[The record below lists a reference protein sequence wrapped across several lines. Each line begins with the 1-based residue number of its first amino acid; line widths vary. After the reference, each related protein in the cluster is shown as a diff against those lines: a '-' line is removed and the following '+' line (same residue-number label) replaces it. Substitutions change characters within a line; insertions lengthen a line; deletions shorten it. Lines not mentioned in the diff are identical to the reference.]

1 MAELLF
7 ELTGARA
14 SQYEVHHVAG
24 LLEVAHDQ
32 VLPVAA
38 FLGGL
43 GGGSLG
49 LLMIVLAVDD
59 AREALLGIAA
69 NALPHR
75 QYRAARSVHHDA
87 SQLPELAYPVD
98 GGAEGGQEDHV
109 LGAQS
114 IELLVGA
121 AVEALGQELYAH
133 LAQPVVH
140 RGVVDHVPGYV
151 DAPVRELLSGLE
163 GVVHRPIHPVAEPE
177 LLGEPEGQTVGL
189 EDVAVLADRID
200 DLRAIVPI
208 QEVLHVVAH
217 LEAPAEVL
225 LLFHESTSCGRG
237 SLVRSAGQDLP
248 RLANRTRRRHPQL
261 LREGGLG
268 STGEDVI
275 AQLLY
280 SREDGGVEM
289 SGDDDRVTASVRY
302 VANTLVSD
310 QVQRPR
316 LLYLEAHQLDERL
329 VHPAHPEVLLRIP
342 EAL

>member
-14 SQYEVHHVAG
+14 SQYEVHHVSG

-49 LLMIVLAVDD
+49 LLVIVLAVDD

-75 QYRAARSVHHDA
+75 QYRAAGGVHHDA

-109 LGAQS
+109 LGGQ
-114 IELLVGA
+114 
-121 AVEALGQELYAH
+121 AVEGLLDGNAVVRQEPDANLPEP
-133 LAQPVVH
+133 PVD
-140 RGVVDHVPGYV
+140 RGVMDDVPGYV
-151 DAPVRELLSGLE
+151 DAPVRELLSCLE

-177 LLGEPEGQTVGL
+177 LLGEAQGQTVGL
-189 EDVAVLADRID
+189 EDVAVLADRVD
-200 DLRAIVPI
+200 DLRAVVPI